1 MKGSMYVLK
10 DVENGNIRKSTWFVR
25 MNASA
30 TMDTSPLPTIFDVLS
45 RCPYFEE
52 FWCCVLLMLQFCV
65 WYLQIAHIVE
75 SCMQQTVL
83 P

>member
-52 FWCCVLLMLQFCV
+52 FLC
-65 WYLQIAHIVE
+65 
-75 SCMQQTVL
+75 
-83 P
+83 